1 MAINIVGNLYL
12 KEGSTVAFDFD
23 GVIHKYREG
32 WKDGSIYDE
41 PNRDIVELMKYLC
54 SWGAPCVIMSTRD
67 PEQIKEWW
75 DKQDFGIEAEVL
87 KPKKGTV
94 FDPDEIFYT
103 STTVIG
109 ITNMKIPAQLYI
121 DDRAYRYEGQHILKI
136 LCDLTIFEKDGE
148 VHYVDTESE

>member
-1 MAINIVGNLYL
+1 MTIKIDGRLDL

-23 GVIHKYREG
+23 GVIHKYREE

-54 SWGAPCVIMSTRD
+54 SWGVPCVIMSTRN

-75 DKQDFGIEAEVL
+75 DKQNFGIEAEVL
-87 KPKKGTV
+87 KPDKGEPVNT
-94 FDPDEIFYT
+94 DNLFYT
-103 STTVIG
+103 RTTVIG
-109 ITNMKIPAQLYI
+109 ITNMKIPAQMYI

>member
-1 MAINIVGNLYL
+1 MTINIAGNLYL

-41 PNRDIVELMKYLC
+41 SNRDIVELMKYLC
-54 SWGAPCVIMSTRD
+54 DWGAPCVIMSTRN

-103 STTVIG
+103 NNTVIG

-136 LCDLTIFEKDGE
+136 LCDLTIFEEGGI
-148 VHYVDTESE
+148 HCVDTMSR